1 MTDLVIESESLY
13 ILRGGGVYMTD
24 RRDLENQILPD
35 FDEISAHI
43 LPSQN
48 NLPIIA
54 IGKNADG
61 IDEPDELS
69 YIEGQRRINQEN
81 RENPQK

>member
-1 MTDLVIESESLY
+1 
-13 ILRGGGVYMTD
+13 MTD
-24 RRDLENQILPD
+24 RRDLENRNLPD
-35 FDEISAHI
+35 FDEISDHI

-54 IGKNADG
+54 FGKNADG

-69 YIEGQRRINQEN
+69 YFEGQRRINQEH